1 MKYRD
6 GLKAAPSTELH
17 PSGRKEEPGGQKSGM
32 SESDSRLLMAEKM
45 ANAALPRAKRYRHN
59 FTGRAGGRATV
70 PDVYFVKRIDNS
82 RRRREV
88 DPEKR
93 QECYSLLGL
102 GILVLLFCLL
112 LARQHFQHLR
122 YGYQIQE
129 LKAQRATLEE
139 WNRRLRLDEA
149 SLADPQRIDAYAR
162 QKLGLAPPAPQQ
174 VIHIG
179 PLSPVPASDPVF
191 ARVLPAAG
199 PGGNELGPSE
209 PGVHREP

>member
-1 MKYRD
+1 MR
-6 GLKAAPSTELH
+6 
-17 PSGRKEEPGGQKSGM
+17 
-32 SESDSRLLMAEKM
+32 ESDSRLLIREKM
-45 ANAALPRAKRYRHN
+45 ATAAIPRPRGRRHD
-59 FTGRAGGRATV
+59 FAGRVGGRATV

-88 DPEKR
+88 DPEK
-93 QECYSLLGL
+93 QHECYSLLGL

-112 LARQHFQHLR
+112 LARQHFQHIR

-129 LKAQRATLEE
+129 LKAQRVTLEE

-149 SLADPQRIDAYAR
+149 CLADPQRIDAYAR

-179 PLSPVPASDPVF
+179 PASSVPASDPVL
-191 ARVLPAAG
+191 ARVLPATG
-199 PGGNELGPSE
+199 PGVIGLGSGE

>member
-1 MKYRD
+1 M
-6 GLKAAPSTELH
+6 A
-17 PSGRKEEPGGQKSGM
+17 KS
-32 SESDSRLLMAEKM
+32 MAT
-45 ANAALPRAKRYRHN
+45 AALPRPRRRRQHSA
-59 FTGRAGGRATV
+59 GRAGGRATV

-88 DPEKR
+88 DTEKR
-93 QECYSLLGL
+93 HECYSLLGL
-102 GILVLLFCLL
+102 GILVFLFCLL
-112 LARQHFQHLR
+112 FARQHFEHIR

-129 LKAQRATLEE
+129 LKGQRAALEE
-139 WNRRLRLDEA
+139 WNRQLRLDEA

-179 PLSPVPASDPVF
+179 SVSSVAVGDPVF

-199 PGGNELGPSE
+199 PGGDTEWV
-209 PGVHREP
+209 PGEREVRREP

>member
-1 MKYRD
+1 
-6 GLKAAPSTELH
+6 
-17 PSGRKEEPGGQKSGM
+17 
-32 SESDSRLLMAEKM
+32 MAT
-45 ANAALPRAKRYRHN
+45 AALPRPRRRRHD

-88 DPEKR
+88 DAEKR
-93 QECYSLLGL
+93 HECYSLLGL

-112 LARQHFQHLR
+112 LARQHFQHIR

-129 LKAQRATLEE
+129 LKGQRATLEE

-174 VIHIG
+174 VIHLG
-179 PLSPVPASDPVF
+179 AVSSVPASDAVF

-199 PGGNELGPSE
+199 PGGTELGSGE
-209 PGVHREP
+209 RGVHREP

>member
-1 MKYRD
+1 
-6 GLKAAPSTELH
+6 
-17 PSGRKEEPGGQKSGM
+17 
-32 SESDSRLLMAEKM
+32 MAT
-45 ANAALPRAKRYRHN
+45 ATLPMPRRRRQD
-59 FTGRAGGRATV
+59 FTGRVGGRATV

-93 QECYSLLGL
+93 HECYGLLGL

-112 LARQHFQHLR
+112 LARQHFQHIR

-129 LKAQRATLEE
+129 LKAQRAALEE
-139 WNRRLRLDEA
+139 WNRQLRLDEA

-162 QKLGLAPPAPQQ
+162 EKLGLAPPAPQQ

-179 PLSPVPASDPVF
+179 PASAVLASDPVF

-199 PGGNELGPSE
+199 PGVTELGPGE
-209 PGVHREP
+209 PRVHREP

>member
-1 MKYRD
+1 
-6 GLKAAPSTELH
+6 
-17 PSGRKEEPGGQKSGM
+17 
-32 SESDSRLLMAEKM
+32 MAT
-45 ANAALPRAKRYRHN
+45 AALPRPRRRRHDI
-59 FTGRAGGRATV
+59 TGRAGGRATV

-88 DPEKR
+88 DAEKR
-93 QECYSLLGL
+93 HECYSLLGL
-102 GILVLLFCLL
+102 GIPVLLFCLL
-112 LARQHFQHLR
+112 LARQHFQHIR

-129 LKAQRATLEE
+129 LKGQRASLEE

-174 VIHIG
+174 VIHLG
-179 PLSPVPASDPVF
+179 AVSSVPASDAVF

-199 PGGNELGPSE
+199 PGGTELGSGE
-209 PGVHREP
+209 RGVHREP

>member
-1 MKYRD
+1 
-6 GLKAAPSTELH
+6 
-17 PSGRKEEPGGQKSGM
+17 
-32 SESDSRLLMAEKM
+32 MAEYM
-45 ANAALPRAKRYRHN
+45 ATAALPSPRGRRHG

-88 DPEKR
+88 DAEKR
-93 QECYSLLGL
+93 HECYSLLGL

-112 LARQHFQHLR
+112 LARQHFQHIR

-129 LKAQRATLEE
+129 LKGQRATMEE

-149 SLADPQRIDAYAR
+149 SLADPQRIDTYAR

-179 PLSPVPASDPVF
+179 SASSVPAGDPVL

-199 PGGNELGPSE
+199 PGGTELGPGE
-209 PGVHREP
+209 PGAHREP

>member
-1 MKYRD
+1 
-6 GLKAAPSTELH
+6 
-17 PSGRKEEPGGQKSGM
+17 
-32 SESDSRLLMAEKM
+32 MAT
-45 ANAALPRAKRYRHN
+45 AALPRPRRRRHD

-88 DPEKR
+88 DAEKR
-93 QECYSLLGL
+93 HECYSLLGL

-174 VIHIG
+174 VIHLG
-179 PLSPVPASDPVF
+179 AVSSVPASDAVF

-199 PGGNELGPSE
+199 PGATELGSGE
-209 PGVHREP
+209 RGVHREP

>member
-1 MKYRD
+1 
-6 GLKAAPSTELH
+6 
-17 PSGRKEEPGGQKSGM
+17 
-32 SESDSRLLMAEKM
+32 MAENM
-45 ANAALPRAKRYRHN
+45 ANAALPRPKRYRHN
-59 FTGRAGGRATV
+59 LTGRAGGRATV

-179 PLSPVPASDPVF
+179 PFSPVPASDPVF
-191 ARVLPAAG
+191 ARVLPADG
-199 PGGNELGPSE
+199 PGGNQLGPSE